1 MLKTKNI
8 RAGAC
13 IAVAGVLNL
22 AGCGQTGP
30 LYLPPKMAQAALSA
44 AATALPII
52 AQTRVS

>member
-30 LYLPPKMAQAALSA
+30 LYLPPKVAQTAAPAASA
-44 AATALPII
+44 ALPII